1 MDFISKIED
10 DLFSDFGNASNS
22 LIQPKPRA
30 CNSSFQQN
38 ASQPD
43 KPILKEDLKCLS
55 VAMSVEWLREAETSP
70 EVVRLIMSST
80 LLSYQIQGVMMD
92 IQYNPTV
99 GINIISKSLAQ
110 QLYPNMNL
118 CSS

>member
-10 DLFSDFGNASNS
+10 DLFLDFGNASNF
-22 LIQPKPRA
+22 LIQTKPLA
-30 CNSSFQQN
+30 CHSQFQQN
-38 ASQPD
+38 SSQPN
-43 KPILKEDLKCLS
+43 KPILKEVLNSLLA
-55 VAMSVEWLREAETSP
+55 AMSAEWLREAETSL

-92 IQYNPTV
+92 VQYNPTV

-110 QLYPNMNL
+110 
-118 CSS
+118 